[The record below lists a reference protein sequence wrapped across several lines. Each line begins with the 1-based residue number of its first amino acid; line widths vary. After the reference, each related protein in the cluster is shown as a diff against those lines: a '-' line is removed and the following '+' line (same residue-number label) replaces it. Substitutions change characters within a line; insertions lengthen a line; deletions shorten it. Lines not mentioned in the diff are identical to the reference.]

1 MHIDDYEFGRIV
13 IDGHEYD
20 GDCLIVRGAVQ
31 SNWRR
36 KEGHRLEPDDLR
48 VVLAAKPA
56 ILVVGCGASAMMTI
70 SPGVRQVLERNDIRL
85 ETSDTA
91 RAVQRFN
98 ELSDRHTDIAGAF
111 HLTC

>member
-31 SNWRR
+31 SDWRR
-36 KEGHRLEPDDLR
+36 KEGHRLEPDDLAAI
-48 VVLAAKPA
+48 LAARPT

-70 SPGVRQVLERNDIRL
+70 SQSVRQAFERNGIRL
-85 ETSDTA
+85 EASDTA
-91 RAVQRFN
+91 RAVRRFN
-98 ELSDRHTDIAGAF
+98 ELSDQHTDIAGAF